1 MILVIDNYD
10 SFTYNLVQYLG
21 ELANGMKIEV
31 FRNDAIT
38 LEDIDRLSPQRIVL
52 SPGPGNPNDAG
63 ICLEIVKRLRGSI
76 PLLGVCLGHQV
87 IGQAFGG
94 EIIPAKSLMHGKVSA
109 ITHNGGGIFAGIKNP
124 FTAARY
130 HSLVV
135 NLDRLPAALQV
146 TATAEDGEV
155 MGLKHKELPVWGLQ
169 FHPES
174 ILTEDGKTI
183 LQNFLRGEEIEK

>member
-21 ELANGMKIEV
+21 EVANGMRVEV
-31 FRNDAIT
+31 FRNDAIAM
-38 LEDIDRLSPQRIVL
+38 EEIGSLSARRIVL
-52 SPGPGNPNDAG
+52 SPGPGTPNDAG
-63 ICLEIVKRLRGSI
+63 ICLDIITRLRGSV

-94 EIIPAKSLMHGKVSA
+94 EIIPAKSLMHGKVSVV
-109 ITHNGGGIFAGIKNP
+109 THHGGGIFHGLKNP
-124 FTAARY
+124 FIAARY

-135 NLDRLPAALQV
+135 NPDKMPESLEI
-146 TATAEDGEV
+146 TATSGDGEV
-155 MGLKHKELPVWGLQ
+155 MGLKLKGLPVWGVQ

-174 ILTEDGKTI
+174 ILTEGGKTI
-183 LQNFLRGEEIEK
+183 IQNFIRGEDT